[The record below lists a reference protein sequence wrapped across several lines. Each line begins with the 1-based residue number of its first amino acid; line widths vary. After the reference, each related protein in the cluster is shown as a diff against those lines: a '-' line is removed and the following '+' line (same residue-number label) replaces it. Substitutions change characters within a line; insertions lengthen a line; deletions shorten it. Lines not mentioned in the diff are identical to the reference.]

1 MNREELPRIT
11 FGVIVLNGEPFTRYC
26 LRALYPFAHEIIVV
40 EGGHEDARVVS
51 TPDGHS
57 TDGTLATVR
66 GFMRDEDPEGK
77 VQLVTRE
84 GFWPKRDEFGKD
96 RTPQSRAYAERAT
109 GDYLWQVD
117 IDEFYRPGDMTSVIA
132 MLQDDPSITAVSF
145 RQRTIWGGLHYAADG
160 WALRRGL
167 DVHHRLFR
175 WRPGYRYATHE
186 PPTVLDESGTDLR
199 AIRWVRARDMERR
212 GIILYHYS
220 LLFPEQV
227 RLKAALYDSEK
238 PDLCPGIL
246 EWADRSYST
255 LDRPFRVHNLYEQP
269 SWLER
274 FDGPHPPEIV
284 RMMADINSGKIACE
298 LRDNRDV
305 ERLLRRR
312 SYRTGRA
319 ALRLLEPTDRRV
331 RASATRTRDL
341 VARRLRQA
349 TRHD

>member
-1 MNREELPRIT
+1 
-11 FGVIVLNGEPFTRYC
+11 VLNGEPFTRYC

-40 EGGHEDARVVS
+40 EGGHEDTRIVS

-66 GFMRDEDPEGK
+66 AFMRDEDPQEK

-84 GFWPKRDEFGKD
+84 GFWAKRDEFGKD

-117 IDEFYRPGDMTSVIA
+117 IDEFYQPAAMAQVIA
-132 MLQDDPSITAVSF
+132 MLRDDPAISAVSF
-145 RQRTIWGGLHYAADG
+145 RQRTIWGGLDYAADG

-167 DVHHRLFR
+167 DVHHRLFK

-199 AIRWVRARDMERR
+199 AIRWIGAGQMERR
-212 GIILYHYS
+212 GVILYHYS
-220 LLFPEQV
+220 LLFPGQV
-227 RLKAALYDSEK
+227 RQKAALYDAEK

-246 EWADRSYST
+246 EWADRSYAR
-255 LDRPFRVHNLYEQP
+255 LERPFRVHNLYEQP

-274 FDGPHPPEIV
+274 FEAPHPPEIV
-284 RMMADINSGKIACE
+284 RMMADIRAGAVACE
-298 LRDNRDV
+298 QRDNRDV
-305 ERLLRRR
+305 ERLLSRR
-312 SYRTGRA
+312 SYRAGRT
-319 ALRLLEPTDRRV
+319 ALRLLEPTDRLV
-331 RASATRTRDL
+331 RASATRTRGM
-341 VARRLRQA
+341 VVRRLRPALRQG
-349 TRHD
+349 